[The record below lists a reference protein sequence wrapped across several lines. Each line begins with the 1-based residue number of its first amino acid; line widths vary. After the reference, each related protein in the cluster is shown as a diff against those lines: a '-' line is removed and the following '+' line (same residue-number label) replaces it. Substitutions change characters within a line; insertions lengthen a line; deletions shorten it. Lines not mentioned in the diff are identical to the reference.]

1 MDPSEGHEAAGGS
14 GHPGEKAAA
23 EETKS
28 PGRKAEQGAE
38 EYCCSGILE
47 QDFPELCTRA
57 GMATVPKVTL
67 RPSPSFP
74 ADGEWGLG
82 GGGRKYSYFQ
92 PCIQVEREP
101 QDPRSTRAVFLRGWK
116 MEEPMLGV
124 LSQCLP
130 TLAGLQAVHLWK
142 VGLSERLLPVLVAL
156 LARCPRL
163 RTLSLEGNPLPTPAF
178 HTLMGS
184 NSPVSGIEPRSSL
197 CPLHRA
203 PPGPPS
209 GSVACWGTPPPV
221 QAAQPSAS
229 RRLVHLSLRNNRI
242 GDEDARLIGKGLS
255 TLSPSGRSLASLI
268 LSFNRISDLGAA
280 YIARHPAAQHPS
292 PLSAAPQGLRLNRS
306 SSSCPLEN
314 NDIGDVGA
322 TRLAEVL
329 APFALM
335 HDEVVE
341 RRRLLLA
348 EALGQSLHGRRLPGG
363 CQHPEPPSVPQTPK
377 ETKGQSEDPSSAAPD
392 KLPWAKHGKPPPKKK
407 ELLQKEEGR
416 QRKKCDT
423 GAKSC
428 PPAEIQNH
436 AARRSRTWRF
446 GGTGGMGWGGGGLTL
461 GSHSPSGT
469 PLCPRTPDPAELPH
483 PLLAEA
489 REHQGSVI
497 LPGNRALLNLNLA
510 YNHVTERGLGAF
522 LAALEEQQREKKPKV
537 PGQEGA
543 AVPLPG
549 EEPHPSRQPGLGA
562 AAGAAATAA
571 PVARSAGA
579 VRRRRRRRK
588 HRAPSRSPAAPKR
601 PPRVLP
607 FLFKK

>member
-1 MDPSEGHEAAGGS
+1 MRRRGERAPR
-14 GHPGEKAAA
+14 EKAAA

-74 ADGEWGLG
+74 ADEEPTEPTLVGVLARIE
-82 GGGRKYSYFQ
+82 RKYSYFQ

-184 NSPVSGIEPRSSL
+184 NSP
-197 CPLHRA
+197 
-203 PPGPPS
+203 
-209 GSVACWGTPPPV
+209 
-221 QAAQPSAS
+221 
-229 RRLVHLSLRNNRI
+229 LVHLSLRNNRI

-280 YIARHPAAQHPS
+280 YIAR
-292 PLSAAPQGLRLNRS
+292 GLRLNRS
-306 SSSCPLEN
+306 LLFLSLEN

-329 APFALM
+329 APFALT

-348 EALGQSLHGRRLPGG
+348 EALGQSCTGLRRPHAHG
-363 CQHPEPPSVPQTPK
+363 
-377 ETKGQSEDPSSAAPD
+377 A
-392 KLPWAKHGKPPPKKK
+392 
-407 ELLQKEEGR
+407 
-416 QRKKCDT
+416 
-423 GAKSC
+423 
-428 PPAEIQNH
+428 
-436 AARRSRTWRF
+436 
-446 GGTGGMGWGGGGLTL
+446 
-461 GSHSPSGT
+461 
-469 PLCPRTPDPAELPH
+469 
-483 PLLAEA
+483 
-489 REHQGSVI
+489 
-497 LPGNRALLNLNLA
+497 
-510 YNHVTERGLGAF
+510 
-522 LAALEEQQREKKPKV
+522 
-537 PGQEGA
+537 
-543 AVPLPG
+543 
-549 EEPHPSRQPGLGA
+549 
-562 AAGAAATAA
+562 
-571 PVARSAGA
+571 
-579 VRRRRRRRK
+579 
-588 HRAPSRSPAAPKR
+588 SPAAPRRSGRRQAAAPLR
-601 PPRVLP
+601 PPPSPLP
-607 FLFKK
+607 GGGLGASAAAGPGPTPRLRR

>member
-1 MDPSEGHEAAGGS
+1 MRRRGERAPR
-14 GHPGEKAAA
+14 EKAAV

-74 ADGEWGLG
+74 ADEEPTEPTLVGVLARIE
-82 GGGRKYSYFQ
+82 RKYSYFQ

-142 VGLSERLLPVLVAL
+142 VGLSERLLPVLLAL

-184 NSPVSGIEPRSSL
+184 DSP
-197 CPLHRA
+197 
-203 PPGPPS
+203 
-209 GSVACWGTPPPV
+209 
-221 QAAQPSAS
+221 
-229 RRLVHLSLRNNRI
+229 LVHLSLRNNRI
-242 GDEDARLIGKGLS
+242 GDEDAQLIGKGLS

-280 YIARHPAAQHPS
+280 YIAR
-292 PLSAAPQGLRLNRS
+292 GLRLNRS
-306 SSSCPLEN
+306 LLFLSLEN
-314 NDIGDVGA
+314 NDIGDVGPPGWL
-322 TRLAEVL
+322 RWVL
-329 APFALM
+329 APFALT

-348 EALGQSLHGRRLPGG
+348 EALGQS
-363 CQHPEPPSVPQTPK
+363 CTTPK
-377 ETKGQSEDPSSAAPD
+377 ETKGQSEDASSAAPD

-416 QRKKCDT
+416 QRKK
-423 GAKSC
+423 S
-428 PPAEIQNH
+428 PEPR
-436 AARRSRTWRF
+436 AARGRDPKPRRQEKPNLET
-446 GGTGGMGWGGGGLTL
+446 TM
-461 GSHSPSGT
+461 SPSG
-469 PLCPRTPDPAELPH
+469 D
-483 PLLAEA
+483 
-489 REHQGSVI
+489 S
-497 LPGNRALLNLNLA
+497 
-510 YNHVTERGLGAF
+510 
-522 LAALEEQQREKKPKV
+522 
-537 PGQEGA
+537 
-543 AVPLPG
+543 
-549 EEPHPSRQPGLGA
+549 
-562 AAGAAATAA
+562 
-571 PVARSAGA
+571 
-579 VRRRRRRRK
+579 
-588 HRAPSRSPAAPKR
+588 APSWQRWRSSSGRRNQRCRGREGLLCLSLEKNRIPPASPALARLQELLPPQHLWPGARGREEEEEEEEAPGT
-601 PPRVLP
+601 
-607 FLFKK
+607 

>member
-1 MDPSEGHEAAGGS
+1 MRRRGERAPR
-14 GHPGEKAAA
+14 EKAAA

-74 ADGEWGLG
+74 ADEEPTEPTLVGVLARIE
-82 GGGRKYSYFQ
+82 RKYSYFQ

-130 TLAGLQAVHLWK
+130 TLAGLQAVQ
-142 VGLSERLLPVLVAL
+142 
-156 LARCPRL
+156 
-163 RTLSLEGNPLPTPAF
+163 TLSLEGNPLPTPAF

-184 NSPVSGIEPRSSL
+184 NSP
-197 CPLHRA
+197 
-203 PPGPPS
+203 
-209 GSVACWGTPPPV
+209 
-221 QAAQPSAS
+221 
-229 RRLVHLSLRNNRI
+229 LVHLSLRNNRI

-280 YIARHPAAQHPS
+280 YIAR
-292 PLSAAPQGLRLNRS
+292 GLRLNRS
-306 SSSCPLEN
+306 LLFLSLEN

-348 EALGQSLHGRRLPGG
+348 EALGQS
-363 CQHPEPPSVPQTPK
+363 CTTPK

-416 QRKKCDT
+416 QRKK
-423 GAKSC
+423 S
-428 PPAEIQNH
+428 PEPR
-436 AARRSRTWRF
+436 AARGRD
-446 GGTGGMGWGGGGLTL
+446 
-461 GSHSPSGT
+461 PK
-469 PLCPRTPDPAELPH
+469 PRCQEKPNLETPDPAELPH

-537 PGQEGA
+537 PGQEGLLCLSLEKNRIPPA
-543 AVPLPG
+543 
-549 EEPHPSRQPGLGA
+549 
-562 AAGAAATAA
+562 
-571 PVARSAGA
+571 
-579 VRRRRRRRK
+579 
-588 HRAPSRSPAAPKR
+588 SPALARLQELLPPQHLWPGARGREEEEEEEEAPGT
-601 PPRVLP
+601 
-607 FLFKK
+607 